1 MHPFCVI
8 LGGPGHWST
17 TLLQSTFYGL
27 IEAQLLFCPDSYFC
41 CKSTRRYGIKEGAL
55 AMCCR
60 SLATAAVAL
69 STYYS
74 IRKLVIASTLKRRSL
89 NLGLPIE
96 EMPMPKCPYNLLIL
110 LRILHWAAK
119 KRAANDLSIS
129 KREGAGFC
137 VVVVIKIGPSTSP
150 KGIYE
155 AIQ

>member
-60 SLATAAVAL
+60 SLAAAAVAL

-119 KRAANDLSIS
+119 NGQQMICLFLRGRGGLLRCSRYQNRPFNFS
-129 KREGAGFC
+129 
-137 VVVVIKIGPSTSP
+137 
-150 KGIYE
+150 
-155 AIQ
+155 